1 MDKCVPNCGNWDAF
15 MEKCLGEKGK
25 NSARWDS
32 NLDDDNNSPTP
43 PNDTAD
49 SPATTPIRITLSL
62 STLYYLYALPPQAI
76 RSDYTHRLCASGGTW
91 LHATLTGGYTQQAGY
106 TQRIRVGC
114 AIADYAQHV
123 GSRGNG
129 ADYTQ

>member
-1 MDKCVPNCGNWDAF
+1 MMMIIIVLPPL
-15 MEKCLGEKGK
+15 MIP
-25 NSARWDS
+25 
-32 NLDDDNNSPTP
+32 PTVLP
-43 PNDTAD
+43 PHLYAL
-49 SPATTPIRITLSL
+49 LSL
-62 STLYYLYALPPQAI
+62 SLLSTTYTHFPHRLYAATI
-76 RSDYTHRLCASGGTW
+76 R
-91 LHATLTGGYTQQAGY
+91 TGYAHPAGLGY